1 MNNKAGITIKLGGIK
16 MVLHVR
22 MRSEDANRA
31 RIEYSGISNK
41 CDGLLDYDKS
51 TQKITVKK
59 RSADEEKASLEWLF
73 GTLHGRLSE
82 NRITEEISRICVG

>member
-1 MNNKAGITIKLGGIK
+1 

-22 MRSEDANRA
+22 MRSEDKNRA
-31 RIEYSGISNK
+31 RIEYSGVNNK

-51 TQKITVKK
+51 TKKITVKK

-73 GTLHGRLSE
+73 GVIHKRLEE
-82 NRITEEISRICVG
+82 NKVTEEVTRICVG